1 MYKILFVCLGNIC
14 RSPSAENIMRH
25 LVEKEGLSDQ
35 ISCDSAGTIDYHIG
49 KSPDPRMI
57 DAAKARGIQLT
68 GKARQFNVSNFE
80 NYDLILAMDRDNY
93 WDLVSL
99 DPKRKYR
106 DKIKMM
112 CDYTQNYRDTEVPD
126 PYEGDTEG
134 FNYVI
139 NLLLDACDGLL
150 KEIKAKSIAT

>member
-14 RSPSAENIMRH
+14 RSPSAENIMRY

-35 ISCDSAGTIDYHIG
+35 ISCDSAGIIDYHIG
-49 KSPDPRMI
+49 KPPDPRMI
-57 DAAKARGIQLT
+57 EAAKARGIQLT
-68 GKARQFNVSNFE
+68 GKARQFHASNFE

-106 DKIKMM
+106 HKIQMI
-112 CDYTQNYRDTEVPD
+112 CDYAKNYRDTEVPD
-126 PYEGDTEG
+126 PYYGGEEG
-134 FNYVI
+134 FNHVI
-139 NLLLDACDGLL
+139 NLLLDACGGLL
-150 KEIKAKSIAT
+150 EEIKAKSITT

>member
-35 ISCDSAGTIDYHIG
+35 IICDSAGTANYHLG
-49 KSPDPRMI
+49 KSPDSRMV

-68 GKARQFNVSNFE
+68 GKARQFHPSDFE

-99 DPKRKYR
+99 DPKKKYR

-112 CDYTQNYRDTEVPD
+112 CDYAKKYRDREVPD
-126 PYEGDTEG
+126 PYYGGEAG
-134 FNYVI
+134 FNHVI
-139 NLLLDACDGLL
+139 DLLLDSCHNLL
-150 KEIKAKSIAT
+150 EQIKAN